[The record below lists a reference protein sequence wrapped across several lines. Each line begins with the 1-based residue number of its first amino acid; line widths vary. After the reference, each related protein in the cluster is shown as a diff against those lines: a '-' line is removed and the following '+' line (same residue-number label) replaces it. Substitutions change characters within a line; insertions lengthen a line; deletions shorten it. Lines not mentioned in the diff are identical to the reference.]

1 MLKIRY
7 LRRGKKNRPFF
18 FIVVVNQ
25 KRSPQSGKFIEKIGF
40 YDPITKDM
48 NIKKER
54 IEYWLSKGAKPSDT
68 VYNLLVENKI
78 LSGKKIPVHKISKKK
93 KEEEEKEE
101 KVIEKKEEQDQEKEQ
116 REEQNEGGESGE
128 KES

>member
-54 IEYWLSKGAKPSDT
+54 VGYWLSRGAKPSDT

-78 LSGKKIPVHKISKKK
+78 LSGKKIPVHKISKKR
-93 KEEEEKEE
+93 KEEGGKEKKGIEKEEDNGEKKTEEKEQGQTE
-101 KVIEKKEEQDQEKEQ
+101 GEESK
-116 REEQNEGGESGE
+116 
-128 KES
+128 